1 MNRRSND
8 RIGIDNPVYTRKTAK
23 YYNWT

>member
-23 YYNWT
+23 YYN